1 MSAIYIEKQLVFNW
15 TIWILYLAALP
26 NTTCLSPFFSSRT
39 RVEAINQ
46 CGLHVTFRQEIVCSA
61 GNHSSFTVKLSN
73 HTNPDICNMDSNV
86 GLCVL
91 FLQLLEKVLLK
102 PPPTMQLLLL
112 LLLNWSVKIYE
123 IRKNQTLE
131 KVESRKEPFWIL
143 SYLWVFLSLSMERK
157 RRICIFQSKGVTLV
171 RYVSVWFF
179 SFCNLMI

>member
-1 MSAIYIEKQLVFNW
+1 MILKNLSFQWHCSF
-15 TIWILYLAALP
+15 LYLILVDVTVLFEWP
-26 NTTCLSPFFSSRT
+26 YTDCTCLACCRSLFFLFAGP
-39 RVEAINQ
+39 EKGAINQ

-73 HTNPDICNMDSNV
+73 HTNPDICNMDPNV

-157 RRICIFQSKGVTLV
+157 RRICIFIL
-171 RYVSVWFF
+171 YSV
-179 SFCNLMI
+179 LR